1 MDKLE
6 KFIIENKDQINDRIP
21 SPDVWD
27 NIERDLAA
35 AKAKRF
41 SIVKFLGAGAAA
53 IALLLVGVWLGVNF
67 EVDDMDRAIS
77 NSSFTD
83 YKQTEQYYAVQVK
96 NYLTEIKELDAES
109 NIEEEL
115 KQLDEVYQELREEL
129 LASGVKNQDIII
141 NAMIKNYQIKIGMLE
156 RIVDKNKAK
165 DLNKEIKKYNNEKIS
180 I

>member
-1 MDKLE
+1 MDELE
-6 KFIIENKDQINDRIP
+6 KLITGNKDQFNDHIP
-21 SPDVWD
+21 SPEIWD
-27 NIERDLAA
+27 NIEKELAVA
-35 AKAKRF
+35 ESKRF
-41 SIVKFLGAGAAA
+41 SIVKFLSAGAAA
-53 IALLLVGVWLGVNF
+53 VMLLLVGVWFGINF
-67 EVDDMDRAIS
+67 RVDDMDKAIS
-77 NSSFTD
+77 NSSFAD

-165 DLNKEIKKYNNEKIS
+165 ELNKEIKKYNNEKIS